1 MPYPLPEDQTIV
13 PRSFAFV
20 NQKSAIRAAE
30 FDAICITDTFY
41 PNCIICYNFSE
52 LRKQLDFAGG
62 FRYNKKASPVWWN
75 WQTPGTQNPVSAR
88 TCGFDPRHRHHVGA
102 KSALLRRIFY
112 SCGTKKRHPPAP
124 LLLLSESNPLRRASI
139 RFLFFAKSVF
149 VLRDFAFPRGC
160 EPEREN
166 RLHYP

>member
-1 MPYPLPEDQTIV
+1 MRVIRGIMPAYAGVVELADARDSKSRVRKDVRVRPP
-13 PRSFAFV
+13 PPAPKSR
-20 NQKSAIRAAE
+20 SAIGAAR
-30 FDAICITDTFY
+30 FCIVQQGSN
-41 PNCIICYNFSE
+41 PKALGKAPGALCN
-52 LRKQLDFAGG
+52 LRRPAPQ
-62 FRYNKKASPVWWN
+62 RRSP
-75 WQTPGTQNPVSAR
+75 
-88 TCGFDPRHRHHVGA
+88 PRHRHHVGA

>member
-1 MPYPLPEDQTIV
+1 MRVIRGIMPAYAGVVELADARDSKSRVRKDVRVRPPPPAPKSRRAIGAARFCIVQQGGEPEGSWQ
-13 PRSFAFV
+13 S
-20 NQKSAIRAAE
+20 
-30 FDAICITDTFY
+30 
-41 PNCIICYNFSE
+41 
-52 LRKQLDFAGG
+52 AGG
-62 FRYNKKASPVWWN
+62 ALQPKAACAAAQV
-75 WQTPGTQNPVSAR
+75 
-88 TCGFDPRHRHHVGA
+88 DPRHRHHVGA

>member
-1 MPYPLPEDQTIV
+1 MPMRVIRGIMPAYAGVVELADARDSKSRVRKDVRVRPP
-13 PRSFAFV
+13 PPAPKSR
-20 NQKSAIRAAE
+20 SAIGAAR
-30 FDAICITDTFY
+30 FCIVQQGGE
-41 PNCIICYNFSE
+41 PEGSW
-52 LRKQLDFAGG
+52 QSAGG
-62 FRYNKKASPVWWN
+62 ALQPEAACAAAQV
-75 WQTPGTQNPVSAR
+75 
-88 TCGFDPRHRHHVGA
+88 DPRHRHHVGA

-149 VLRDFAFPRGC
+149 VLRDFVFPRGC

>member
-1 MPYPLPEDQTIV
+1 MRVIRGIMPAYAGVVELADARDSKSRVRKDVRVRPP
-13 PRSFAFV
+13 PPAPKSR
-20 NQKSAIRAAE
+20 SAIGVAR
-30 FDAICITDTFY
+30 FCIVQQGGE
-41 PNCIICYNFSE
+41 PEGSW
-52 LRKQLDFAGG
+52 QSAGG
-62 FRYNKKASPVWWN
+62 ALQPEAACAAAQV
-75 WQTPGTQNPVSAR
+75 
-88 TCGFDPRHRHHVGA
+88 DPRHRHHVGA

>member
-1 MPYPLPEDQTIV
+1 MRVIRGIMPAYAGVVELADARDSKSRVRKDVRVRPP
-13 PRSFAFV
+13 PPAPKSR
-20 NQKSAIRAAE
+20 SAIGAAR
-30 FDAICITDTFY
+30 FCIVQQGGE
-41 PNCIICYNFSE
+41 PEGSW
-52 LRKQLDFAGG
+52 QSAGG
-62 FRYNKKASPVWWN
+62 ALQPEAACAAAQV
-75 WQTPGTQNPVSAR
+75 
-88 TCGFDPRHRHHVGA
+88 DPRHRHHVGA

-124 LLLLSESNPLRRASI
+124 LLLLSESNPLRWASI
-139 RFLFFAKSVF
+139 RVLFFAKSVF

>member
-1 MPYPLPEDQTIV
+1 MRVIRGIMPAYAGVVELADARDSKSRVRKDVRVRPP
-13 PRSFAFV
+13 PPAPKSR
-20 NQKSAIRAAE
+20 SAIGAAR
-30 FDAICITDTFY
+30 FCIVQQGGE
-41 PNCIICYNFSE
+41 PEGSW
-52 LRKQLDFAGG
+52 QSAGG
-62 FRYNKKASPVWWN
+62 ALQPEAACAAAQV
-75 WQTPGTQNPVSAR
+75 
-88 TCGFDPRHRHHVGA
+88 DPRHRHHVGA

-124 LLLLSESNPLRRASI
+124 LLLHSESNPLRRASI